1 MTITQVS
8 TTGVLRSLFSA
19 MRPAQW
25 VKNCLIVVA
34 PAAAGI
40 LTHSDVLRQT
50 ATAFVA
56 FCAISSAVY
65 LLNDVRDRD
74 ADRRHPTKQLRA
86 IASGHLSTTSALGAA
101 FVLLVVGF
109 LVALAVPHP
118 GELLIVLALYVT
130 ITLTYIYWIKNIAII
145 ELGAVAS
152 GFFLRAYAGAAASHI
167 PVSTWFLVVIS
178 FGALFLVVGK
188 RASELKSGCDLT
200 TRQVLGEYSAKF
212 LDSVL
217 TMCATIVV
225 AGYCL
230 WAFDASSTGLSANH
244 DATLPV
250 RLSVIPVVFAM
261 LFIMRSAEAGQGG
274 APEELLLHNR
284 TVQVLLVVWAVLMV
298 FSVYE

>member
-1 MTITQVS
+1 MTTTHAS
-8 TTGVLRSLFSA
+8 TTGSLRSLLSA
-19 MRPAQW
+19 MRPLQW

-34 PAAAGI
+34 PAAAGT
-40 LTHSDVLRQT
+40 LTHSAVLRQT
-50 ATAFVA
+50 MIAFIA
-56 FCAISSAVY
+56 FCAVSSAVY

-74 ADRRHPTKQLRA
+74 ADRRHPTKRLRA
-86 IASGHLSTTSALGAA
+86 IASGQISTTTAIGAA
-101 FVLLVVGF
+101 FMLLAVGF
-109 LVALAVPHP
+109 SVALVIAHP
-118 GELLIVLALYVT
+118 GELLIVLALYVA
-130 ITLTYIYWIKNIAII
+130 ITLAYIYWIKDIAVV

-188 RASELKSGCDLT
+188 RASELKAGGDIS
-200 TRQVLGEYSAKF
+200 TRRVLAEYSAKF
-212 LDSVL
+212 LDSAL

-230 WAFDASSTGLSANH
+230 WAFDASATGLSANH

-250 RLSVIPVVFAM
+250 RLSVVPVVLAV
-261 LFIMRSAEAGQGG
+261 LFIMRSAEAGHGA
-274 APEELLLHNR
+274 APEELLLRNR
-284 TVQVLLVVWAVLMV
+284 TVQILLAIWVVLMV